1 MIQAHNPMIIG
12 DSKNVA
18 VTFQSGPK
26 IVSLALDNSAGR
38 METLR
43 RGAILLMIED
53 ETGNSDVTS
62 QVFDEAADGHAVHA
76 SLSNFEI
83 AMMWL
88 RRVEWGMD
96 IGVAK

>member
-12 DSKNVA
+12 DAKNIA
-18 VTFQSGPK
+18 VTFQSGSK
-26 IVSLALDNSAGR
+26 VVSLALDNSAGR

-43 RGAILLMIED
+43 RGDIRLLIED
-53 ETGNSDVTS
+53 ESGCKDVTDLI
-62 QVFDEAADGHAVHA
+62 FPKADVENVRAN
-76 SLSNFEI
+76 LDNFEI

-88 RRVEWGMD
+88 RRAEWGMD

>member
-43 RGAILLMIED
+43 RGMILLMIED
-53 ETGNSDVTS
+53 ETGNSDVTA
-62 QVFDEAADGHAVHA
+62 QVFEEAEDGHAVHA
-76 SLSNFEI
+76 SLGNFDI
-83 AMMWL
+83 AMNWL
-88 RRVEWGMD
+88 RRVEWGLD
-96 IGVAK
+96 AGVAK

>member
-18 VTFQSGPK
+18 VTFQNGSK
-26 IVSLALDNSAGR
+26 VVSLALDNSGGR

-43 RGAILLMIED
+43 RGMILLMIDD
-53 ETGNSDVTS
+53 ETGNSDVTA

-83 AMMWL
+83 AMNWL
-88 RRVEWGMD
+88 RRVEWGMYTSS
-96 IGVAK
+96 

>member
-12 DSKNVA
+12 DAKNIA

-26 IVSLALDNSAGR
+26 LVSLALDNSAGR

-43 RGAILLMIED
+43 RGSILLMIED

-62 QVFDEAADGHAVHA
+62 EVFAEAKGGPAVRA
-76 SLSNFEI
+76 NLDNFEI
-83 AMMWL
+83 AMNWL
-88 RRVEWGMD
+88 RRAEWGMD
-96 IGVAK
+96 AGVAK

>member
-12 DSKNVA
+12 DAKNVA
-18 VTFQSGPK
+18 VTFQSGSK
-26 IVSLALDNSAGR
+26 VVSLALDNSAGR

-43 RGAILLMIED
+43 RGDIRLLIED
-53 ETGNSDVTS
+53 ESGCQDVTD
-62 QVFDEAADGHAVHA
+62 QIFPKADVENVRANLG
-76 SLSNFEI
+76 NFEI

-96 IGVAK
+96 IGIAK

>member
-38 METLR
+38 RETLR
-43 RGAILLMIED
+43 RGMILLMIED

-62 QVFDEAADGHAVHA
+62 QVFEEAEDGHAVHA
-76 SLSNFEI
+76 SLGNFEI

-96 IGVAK
+96 IGMTK

>member
-12 DSKNVA
+12 DAKNVA
-18 VTFQSGPK
+18 VTFQSGSK
-26 IVSLALDNSAGR
+26 VVSLALDNSAGQ

-43 RGAILLMIED
+43 RGSILLMIED
-53 ETGNSDVTS
+53 ETGNSDVTA
-62 QVFDEAADGHAVHA
+62 QVFDEAGDERVVHA

-96 IGVAK
+96 GGMAK